1 MNDPRHAA
9 STMPAGGM
17 QSTYYY
23 FFKDAGSA
31 MAIADKNGLLVA
43 GNDRFSKLLE
53 SLSGA
58 AVDIT
63 SNTARLGSSFD
74 FLPIQ
79 DVVRFSNLFAKLAN
93 EDSTPLDF
101 KTPYTDKHGEIHW
114 FRIHAWR
121 VNLDPRIDLSGRGPF
136 IGFIMYDETVE
147 TAAEQKLQED
157 MRIAEKA
164 MEAKSL
170 FLATMSHEIRT
181 PIQTII
187 GMTELLEDTS
197 LSGEQAEYAKQ
208 VQFSAEVLLSLV
220 NNILD
225 YSKIES
231 GKMEVERVPFSP
243 ATIIQQILEM
253 LSLDIE
259 KKKLKMALELGS
271 ETRKNILGDPGKF
284 RQVVINLVKNAIK
297 FTSAGSI
304 TVSAITAL
312 GDSRIR
318 TITVSVADTGIGIP
332 EEARERLFT
341 TFMQA
346 DSSHTR
352 RFGGTGLG
360 LAISR
365 NMVELMGGTIE
376 MVPNKGGGSI
386 FRFTIPAEQAELP
399 EQTEPAVGPAA
410 EQAEPEE
417 EIPDDFI
424 IPAEKASADSDVEFY
439 RLPDTFAFPA
449 NEKSPSVLEASAN
462 TASANTTSANTASA
476 KDTGALKILVV
487 EDHPVNRRL
496 FEMILE
502 KIGAKVFSAEDGIEA
517 LEAAASNSP
526 ELIFMDIQM
535 PRMNGYEAAAEL
547 RKRGFKRPLI
557 ATTAGVLA
565 EEQDQCWKAGFNDIL
580 PKPFKRPD
588 IEAMIDKWAGKTSA
602 FIGWQNHKKTEQ
614 VPVQSMP
621 QGVFSAEYL
630 LNTFMDNE
638 KSAKTLLAGYI
649 KRTAEQLEGLPDL
662 MRDQK
667 WEEACRTAH
676 MIRGSA
682 MTLSGM
688 DLGQAASLLEAACKQ
703 ADAAAAEPAHAVTIG
718 AFERFRTAA
727 EEYLQS

>member
-1 MNDPRHAA
+1 MNEPGHP
-9 STMPAGGM
+9 SLPSGGM

-63 SNTARLGSSFD
+63 SNTARLGSSFA

-79 DVVRFSNLFAKLAN
+79 DVVRFSNLFSKLAN
-93 EDSTPLDF
+93 EDSRPLDF
-101 KTPYTDKHGEIHW
+101 KTPYKDKHGEIHW

-136 IGFIMYDETVE
+136 IGFIMHDETVE

-197 LSGEQAEYAKQ
+197 LNGEQAEYAKQ

-231 GKMEVERVPFSP
+231 GKMEVEHVPFSP
-243 ATIIQQILEM
+243 ARIIEQASEM
-253 LSLDIE
+253 LSLELE
-259 KKKLKMALELGS
+259 KKKLRMALELGG
-271 ETRKNILGDPGKF
+271 ETMQDILGDPGKF
-284 RQVVINLVKNAIK
+284 RQVVINLIKNAIK
-297 FTSAGSI
+297 FTSNGTI
-304 TVSAITAL
+304 TVSAVTAL

-386 FRFTIPAEQAELP
+386 FRFTIPAEQAEP
-399 EQTEPAVGPAA
+399 SEQTEPAVEPAA
-410 EQAEPEE
+410 EQTEPAA

-424 IPAEKASADSDVEFY
+424 IPAEKANADSDVEFY
-439 RLPDTFAFPA
+439 QLPETFSFPA
-449 NEKSPSVLEASAN
+449 SEKPSTN
-462 TASANTTSANTASA
+462 TISVENP
-476 KDTGALKILVV
+476 GALKILVV

-502 KIGAKVFSAEDGIEA
+502 KIGVKVFSAEDGIEA
-517 LEAAASNSP
+517 LELSVSNSP
-526 ELIFMDIQM
+526 DLIFMDIQM

-557 ATTAGVLA
+557 AITAGVLA

-580 PKPFKRPD
+580 PKPFKKPH

-602 FIGWQNHKKTEQ
+602 FIGWKNHQRIEQ
-614 VPVQSMP
+614 VPIQTIP
-621 QGVFSAEYL
+621 KGVFSREYL
-630 LNTFMDNE
+630 LNTFMNNE
-638 KSAKTLLAGYI
+638 ESAKSLLADYI
-649 KRTAEQLEGLPDL
+649 KRTVEQLESMPAL
-662 MRDQK
+662 MREQN
-667 WEEACRTAH
+667 WEEACRMAH

-688 DLGQAASLLEAACKQ
+688 DLGQAASRLETACKQ
-703 ADAAAAEPAHAVTIG
+703 ANAAEAEPALAATVE
-718 AFERFRTAA
+718 AFGRFRTVA
-727 EEYLQS
+727 EDYLQS

>member
-1 MNDPRHAA
+1 MNDPGR
-9 STMPAGGM
+9 STSAMPSGGM

-53 SLSGA
+53 TLSGA

-63 SNTARLGSSFD
+63 SNTARLGSSFA

-101 KTPYTDKHGEIHW
+101 KTPYTDKHGGIHW

-187 GMTELLEDTS
+187 GMTELLEDTR

-231 GKMEVERVPFSP
+231 GKMEVEHVSFSP
-243 ATIIQQILEM
+243 AAIIEQISEM
-253 LSLDIE
+253 LSLEIE
-259 KKKLKMALELGS
+259 KKKLKIELQLGG

-284 RQVVINLVKNAIK
+284 RQVVINLIKNAIK
-297 FTSAGSI
+297 FTSAGTI
-304 TVSAITAL
+304 TVNAVTAL

-365 NMVELMGGTIE
+365 NMVELQGGTIE

-386 FRFTIPAEQAELP
+386 FRFTIPAEQAESP
-399 EQTEPAVGPAA
+399 EQAAEQTEPAEPAA
-410 EQAEPEE
+410 

-424 IPAEKASADSDVEFY
+424 IPAEKASAGNDAEFY
-439 RLPDTFAFPA
+439 QLPDTFTFPA
-449 NEKSPSVLEASAN
+449 NEKSPSVLESSEN
-462 TASANTTSANTASA
+462 TSSA

-496 FEMILE
+496 FEMVLE
-502 KIGAKVFSAEDGIEA
+502 KIGAEVFSAEDGIEA
-517 LEAAASNSP
+517 LELTASNSMD
-526 ELIFMDIQM
+526 LIFMDIQM

-565 EEQDQCWKAGFNDIL
+565 EEQNQCWKAGFNDIL
-580 PKPFKRPD
+580 PKPFKRPH

-602 FIGWQNHKKTEQ
+602 FIGWQNHQKTEQ
-614 VPVQSMP
+614 VPVQAMP
-621 QGVFSAEYL
+621 QGVFSTEYL
-630 LNTFMDNE
+630 LNTFMNNE
-638 KSAKTLLAGYI
+638 ESAKTLLAGYI

-662 MRDQK
+662 MREQK

-688 DLGQAASLLEAACKQ
+688 DLGQAAALLETACKQ
-703 ADAAAAEPAHAVTIG
+703 ADAAAAEPALAATAG
-718 AFERFRTAA
+718 AFGGFRAAA
-727 EEYLQS
+727 EDFLQS